1 MCALKCQPDGELPAG
16 RSRGQSLA
24 VHISHPAAKKMRQPD
39 SILQISFVVQ
49 CKGGFFMKTLKE
61 QFGLSFGE
69 LKKLRTITTCAML
82 AAVSAVLGYF
92 TIQLGDF
99 IKIGFS
105 TIPNQLVHY
114 LFGPVTG
121 SLYGGMLD
129 IVKYLIKPTGP
140 YFPGFTISAAIGGII
155 YGVGYYKKPM
165 TLKRILVTE
174 LIAAVICNMFLGT
187 LWLNMLYGKAFF
199 TILPMRVLKNLVM
212 WPINSVIFFS
222 CVQGLE
228 RAGVFRIMGQ
238 RV

>member
-1 MCALKCQPDGELPAG
+1 
-16 RSRGQSLA
+16 
-24 VHISHPAAKKMRQPD
+24 
-39 SILQISFVVQ
+39 
-49 CKGGFFMKTLKE
+49 MKTLKE

-69 LKKLRTITTCAML
+69 LKKLRTLTTCAML

-238 RV
+238 RA